1 MPEQRRNDQSSRDA
15 GAYIGRMPER
25 ATETI
30 PGGIGR
36 RDRRVSGVASRPA
49 PARGP
54 APEATRGD
62 TPGGHREGDLGED
75 VRREA
80 GENH

>member
-1 MPEQRRNDQSSRDA
+1 MPDPRHKDQTPRDP

-25 ATETI
+25 ATQTI

-36 RDRRVSGVASRPA
+36 KDRRVSAVATQPSPV
-49 PARGP
+49 RGP

-62 TPGGHREGDLGED
+62 TPEGHRDGGQGED

>member
-1 MPEQRRNDQSSRDA
+1 MPDPRRNDQSSRDP
-15 GAYIGRMPER
+15 GAFIGRMPER

-36 RDRRVSGVASRPA
+36 RDRRVSGVASQPA
-49 PARGP
+49 PVRGP
-54 APEATRGD
+54 APEVTRGD
-62 TPGGHREGDLGED
+62 TPGGHREGDQGED